1 MHSRYDYY
9 DESCVLDEDGLNF
22 PDPLSI
28 NYNNGK
34 IEKIP
39 IGIKISSSQIT
50 KPWTIVEEYYDKEE
64 DDDILLME
72 YNVSYINALKPGDDF
87 YIPQGNDLLGFVESA
102 LADKKDVN
110 NY

>member
-1 MHSRYDYY
+1 MHSRYDFY
-9 DESCVLDEDGLNF
+9 DESCVLDEDGINF

-39 IGIKISSSQIT
+39 IGIKINSTQIT
-50 KPWTIVEEYYDKEE
+50 KPWTLVEEYYDSEE
-64 DDDILLME
+64 YDDILLME
-72 YNVSYINALKPGDDF
+72 NNVPYINVLKPGDNF
-87 YIPQGNDLLGFVESA
+87 YIPQGDDLIGFV
-102 LADKKDVN
+102 KKAISDVEDIN